1 MIELKDVS
9 FQYEN
14 SDKESVSHIN
24 MSVDK
29 GECILL
35 CGKSGCGKTTVTKLI
50 NGLIP
55 HMASGK
61 KEGSAYIKGVS
72 VDEIPMYQLSKT
84 VGSVFQNPKSQFF
97 NLDTD
102 SELTFAVENQ
112 GLSEDEINQRLEE
125 VTESLKIGHLRNRS
139 IFELSGGEKQLIAV
153 ASVCI
158 SRPEILVLDE
168 PTANLD
174 LQAIHILKNMLIQ
187 LKAAGITIII
197 AEHRLSYLFGIVDR
211 VLYMSE
217 GKIEKEYTGTEFF
230 RLSDPERIR
239 MGLRRLQEREN
250 SHRSTTYHTKQRAIK
265 IDNVSLRYG
274 KKRILNNLS
283 FTAFKGDIIGIV
295 GKNGVGKST
304 FCRSVCG
311 LHLLS
316 TGSIQIEGG
325 YVNDK
330 ERRNLSYIVMQDVN
344 HQLFGDSVM
353 EEMTISQ
360 DHPDMEKANE
370 LLREFALED
379 YKDHHPLALS
389 GGQKQRLAIAV
400 SLMLHKQIYLFDE
413 PSSGLDYQSMCAI
426 RDQIKRL
433 SDNGNIIFLITH
445 DMELLD
451 SLCNRCLYLEKDRTI
466 ELFADSR
473 SLSNIIETLLC
484 S

>member
-1 MIELKDVS
+1 MIELRDVS

-24 MSVDK
+24 ISVDK

-35 CGKSGCGKTTVTKLI
+35 CGKSGCGKTTVTKLL

-61 KEGSAYIKGVS
+61 KEGSAYINGVS

-217 GKIEKEYTGTEFF
+217 GKIEKEYIGTEFF

-265 IDNVSLRYG
+265 IDHVSLRYG
-274 KKRILNNLS
+274 EKRILNNLS

-295 GKNGVGKST
+295 GKTV
-304 FCRSVCG
+304 
-311 LHLLS
+311 
-316 TGSIQIEGG
+316 
-325 YVNDK
+325 
-330 ERRNLSYIVMQDVN
+330 
-344 HQLFGDSVM
+344 
-353 EEMTISQ
+353 
-360 DHPDMEKANE
+360 
-370 LLREFALED
+370 
-379 YKDHHPLALS
+379 
-389 GGQKQRLAIAV
+389 
-400 SLMLHKQIYLFDE
+400 
-413 PSSGLDYQSMCAI
+413 
-426 RDQIKRL
+426 
-433 SDNGNIIFLITH
+433 
-445 DMELLD
+445 
-451 SLCNRCLYLEKDRTI
+451 
-466 ELFADSR
+466 
-473 SLSNIIETLLC
+473 
-484 S
+484 

>member
-14 SDKESVSHIN
+14 SDKESISHIN
-24 MSVDK
+24 MSVNK

-112 GLSEDEINQRLEE
+112 GLYEDEINQRLEE

-217 GKIEKEYTGTEFF
+217 GKI
-230 RLSDPERIR
+230 
-239 MGLRRLQEREN
+239 
-250 SHRSTTYHTKQRAIK
+250 
-265 IDNVSLRYG
+265 
-274 KKRILNNLS
+274 
-283 FTAFKGDIIGIV
+283 
-295 GKNGVGKST
+295 
-304 FCRSVCG
+304 
-311 LHLLS
+311 
-316 TGSIQIEGG
+316 
-325 YVNDK
+325 
-330 ERRNLSYIVMQDVN
+330 
-344 HQLFGDSVM
+344 
-353 EEMTISQ
+353 
-360 DHPDMEKANE
+360 
-370 LLREFALED
+370 
-379 YKDHHPLALS
+379 
-389 GGQKQRLAIAV
+389 
-400 SLMLHKQIYLFDE
+400 
-413 PSSGLDYQSMCAI
+413 
-426 RDQIKRL
+426 
-433 SDNGNIIFLITH
+433 
-445 DMELLD
+445 
-451 SLCNRCLYLEKDRTI
+451 
-466 ELFADSR
+466 
-473 SLSNIIETLLC
+473 
-484 S
+484 